1 MLDTMDDLKIEFK
14 FYITNTKQKHEI
26 QMHF

>member
-1 MLDTMDDLKIEFK
+1 MLDMMDDLKIEFK
-14 FYITNTKQKHEI
+14 FYITNAKQTHEI